1 MDLFTSANS
10 LVHAHAPTSPV
21 TCLRPHAAARAA
33 RYFRHNFPGG
43 ILYAVKSNP
52 RFEILDAIHSAG
64 VNHFDVASI
73 AETKL
78 VAERFPNARLSYMHP
93 VKSREAI
100 RDAYFSYGV
109 RDFALDSFDEL
120 AKIVAA
126 TEDARDLIL
135 LVRLSVPNDHAEID
149 LSAKFG
155 IAPAGA
161 AILLNQA
168 RASAAKVGVCFHVGS
183 QCMNPASFAIA
194 LHRVTDVVRSSGVML
209 DIVDVGGGFP
219 SLYPDMTP
227 LPLDAYMSEIYA
239 ALGRMPIGDACEI
252 WAEPGRAL
260 VAEAAS
266 TLVRV
271 EHRRDDH
278 LYINDGT
285 YGSLFDAGV
294 PGFIYP
300 VRAIRPQGRPS
311 RRLAPYSFFGP
322 TCDGM
327 DYMKGPFL
335 LPADMGEGD
344 YIEIG
349 QTGAYGSTMRTQFNG
364 FYSDETVIVG
374 DPPMLSLY
382 GEPPATQ
389 SFTSDTYRYDKLGTE
404 Q

>member
-10 LVHAHAPTSPV
+10 LVRTHAPTSPV
-21 TCLRPHAAARAA
+21 TCLRPHAAVRAA
-33 RYFRHNFPGG
+33 RYFKRSFPGE

-52 RFEILDAIHSAG
+52 RFEILDAVHSAG
-64 VNHFDVASI
+64 VDHFDVASI
-73 AETKL
+73 AETRL
-78 VAERFPNARLSYMHP
+78 VAERFPGAQLSYMHP

-100 RDAYFSYGV
+100 REAYFRHGV
-109 RDFALDSFDEL
+109 RHFALDSRDEL
-120 AKIVAA
+120 EKIVAA
-126 TEDARDLIL
+126 TDGACDLTL
-135 LVRLSVPNDHAEID
+135 LIRLAVPNIHAEMD

-155 IAPAGA
+155 IAPVDAVP
-161 AILLNQA
+161 LLVQA
-168 RASAAKVGVCFHVGS
+168 RAVAVKVGICFHVGS
-183 QCMNPASFAIA
+183 QCMNPTAFCVA
-194 LHRVTDVVRSSGVML
+194 LDRVGDVIGSSGVML

-227 LPLDAYMSEIYA
+227 PPLDAYMSEISA
-239 ALGRMPIGDACEI
+239 ALDRIPIGEGCEI

-271 EHRRDDH
+271 DHRRGDH

-294 PGFIYP
+294 PGFVFP

-311 RRLAPYSFFGP
+311 RQLAPFSFYGP
-322 TCDGM
+322 TCDGL

-335 LPADMGEGD
+335 LPEDMGEGD

-364 FYSDETVIVG
+364 FYSDETVILS
-374 DPPMLSLY
+374 DPPLLSLY
-382 GEPPATQ
+382 RGRNRAPQIGGAKH
-389 SFTSDTYRYDKLGTE
+389 YDKSGTD

>member
-1 MDLFTSANS
+1 
-10 LVHAHAPTSPV
+10 V
-21 TCLRPHAAARAA
+21 RAA
-33 RYFRHNFPGG
+33 RYFKRNFPGE

-52 RFEILDAIHSAG
+52 RFEILDAVHGAG
-64 VNHFDVASI
+64 VTHFDVASI
-73 AETKL
+73 AETRL

-93 VKSREAI
+93 VKNREAI
-100 RDAYFSYGV
+100 REAYFKYGV
-109 RDFALDSFDEL
+109 RDFSLDSFDEL
-120 AKIVAA
+120 AKITAA
-126 TEDARDLIL
+126 TESASDLNL
-135 LVRLSVPNDHAEID
+135 LVRLAVPNDHAEFD

-155 IAPAGA
+155 IGPLQAGE
-161 AILLNQA
+161 LLIQV
-168 RASAAKVGVCFHVGS
+168 RAVAAKVGVCFHVGS
-183 QCMNPASFAIA
+183 QCMNPASFTTA
-194 LHRVTDVVRSSGVML
+194 LHMVGDVIRSSGVML

-227 LPLDAYMSEIYA
+227 PPLDAYMSEIFTD
-239 ALGRMPIGDACEI
+239 LERIPIGENCEI

-271 EHRRDDH
+271 DHRRGDH

-294 PGFIYP
+294 PGFVYP

-311 RRLAPYSFFGP
+311 RVLAPFSFYGP

-327 DYMKGPFL
+327 DYMKGPFM
-335 LPADMGEGD
+335 LPQDMGEGD

-349 QTGAYGSTMRTQFNG
+349 QTGAYGCTMRTQFNG
-364 FYSDETVIVG
+364 FYSDETAILS

-382 GEPPATQ
+382 RQQARPHQFVGGMR
-389 SFTSDTYRYDKLGTE
+389 RYDKSGTD

>member
-1 MDLFTSANS
+1 MDLFTSASS
-10 LVHAHAPTSPV
+10 LVRAHAPTRPV

-33 RYFRHNFPGG
+33 RYFKRSFPGEV
-43 ILYAVKSNP
+43 LYAVKSNP
-52 RFEILDAIHSAG
+52 GFEILDAVHRVGIDR
-64 VNHFDVASI
+64 FDVASI

-78 VAERFPNARLSYMHP
+78 VAERFPKARLSFMHP

-100 RDAYFSYGV
+100 RQAYFAYGV
-109 RDFALDSFDEL
+109 RDFALDSIDEL

-126 TEDARDLIL
+126 TDGARDLTL
-135 LVRLSVPNDHAEID
+135 LVRLAVPNDYAEFD

-155 IAPAGA
+155 AGPALAGN
-161 AILLNQA
+161 LLMRA
-168 RASAAKVGVCFHVGS
+168 RTVAAKVGVCLHVGS
-183 QCMNPASFAIA
+183 QCMNPSSFGTA
-194 LHRVTDVVRSSGVML
+194 LDMVGELIRTSGVML

-227 LPLDAYMSEIYA
+227 PPLESYMREITA
-239 ALGRMPIGDACEI
+239 ALARLPISELCEV

-271 EHRRDDH
+271 EHRRGDQ

-294 PGFIYP
+294 PAFVFP
-300 VRAIRPQGRPS
+300 VRAIRSEGRTA
-311 RRLAPYSFFGP
+311 RTRIPYSFYGP
-322 TCDGM
+322 TCDGL
-327 DYMKGPFL
+327 DYMKGPFM
-335 LPADMGEGD
+335 LPADMREGD

-349 QTGAYGSTMRTQFNG
+349 QTGAYGATMRTQFNG
-364 FYSDETVIVG
+364 FYSDDTVIVG
-374 DPPMLSLY
+374 DQPMMSLY
-382 GEPPATQ
+382 RRVAEEPKHL
-389 SFTSDTYRYDKLGTE
+389 DKSGTE

>member
-1 MDLFTSANS
+1 MDLFTSASS
-10 LVHAHAPTSPV
+10 LVSARAPTSPV
-21 TCLRPHAAARAA
+21 TCLRPHAAVRAA
-33 RYFRHNFPGG
+33 RYFKRNFPGE

-52 RFEILDAIHSAG
+52 SFEILDAVYGAG
-64 VNHFDVASI
+64 INRFDVASI
-73 AETKL
+73 TETRL

-93 VKSREAI
+93 VKGREAI
-100 RDAYFSYGV
+100 AQAYFDYGV
-109 RDFALDSFDEL
+109 RDFALDSFEEL
-120 AKIVAA
+120 AKIAAA
-126 TEDARDLIL
+126 TEGARDLTL
-135 LVRLSVPNDHAEID
+135 LIRLAVPNNHAEFD

-155 IAPAGA
+155 MAPAKAGDLLMQVRA
-161 AILLNQA
+161 A
-168 RASAAKVGVCFHVGS
+168 AAKVGVCLHVGS
-183 QCMNPASFAIA
+183 QCLNPASFGTA
-194 LHRVTDVVRSSGVML
+194 LHMVGDVIRSSGVML

-227 LPLDAYMSEIYA
+227 PPLDAYMSEIST
-239 ALGRMPIGDACEI
+239 ALERIPIGDACEI

-271 EHRRDDH
+271 DHRRGDH

-300 VRAIRPQGRPS
+300 VRAIRNHGRTS
-311 RRLAPYSFFGP
+311 RRLMPYSFYGP

-327 DYMKGPFL
+327 DFMKGPFM
-335 LPADMGEGD
+335 LPEDMGEGD

-349 QTGAYGSTMRTQFNG
+349 QTGAYGVTMRTHFNG
-364 FYSDETVIVG
+364 FNSDETAILS
-374 DPPMLSLY
+374 DQPMLSLY
-382 GEPPATQ
+382 PRRTRRAAAAGGAKC
-389 SFTSDTYRYDKLGTE
+389 YDKLGTD

>member
-1 MDLFTSANS
+1 MELFSSAQA
-10 LVHAHAPTSPV
+10 LVRARAPARPV
-21 TCLRPHAAARAA
+21 TCLRPHAAVRAA
-33 RYFRHNFPGG
+33 RYFKRNFPGD

-52 RFEILDAIHSAG
+52 SFEILDAVHGAG
-64 VNHFDVASI
+64 INHFDVASI
-73 AETKL
+73 AENRL
-78 VAERFPNARLSYMHP
+78 VAGRYPGARLSYMHP

-100 RDAYFSYGV
+100 GRAYFDYGV
-109 RDFALDSFDEL
+109 RDFALDSFEEL
-120 AKIVAA
+120 AKIGAA
-126 TEDARDLIL
+126 TGGARDLTL
-135 LVRLSVPNDHAEID
+135 LVRLAVPNDHAELD

-155 IAPAGA
+155 IAPAEAGE
-161 AILLNQA
+161 LLLQA
-168 RASAAKVGVCFHVGS
+168 RAVAERVGVCFHVGS
-183 QCMNPASFAIA
+183 QCLNPASFAVA
-194 LHRVTDVVRSSGVML
+194 LRRVGNLVRASGVML

-219 SLYPDMTP
+219 ALYADTSPP
-227 LPLDAYMSEIYA
+227 PLDAYMDEITA
-239 ALGRMPIGDACEI
+239 ALEQIPIGETCEV

-271 EHRRDDH
+271 DHRRGDR

-300 VRAIRPQGRPS
+300 VRAIRPRGQQSGR
-311 RRLAPYSFFGP
+311 LTPYSFFGP

-327 DYMKGPFL
+327 DAMKGPFL

-349 QTGAYGSTMRTQFNG
+349 QTGAYGATMRTRFNG
-364 FYSDETVIVG
+364 FYSDDTAMLT
-374 DPPMLSLY
+374 DAPLLSLY
-382 GEPPATQ
+382 EA
-389 SFTSDTYRYDKLGTE
+389 SEIHDKSGTD